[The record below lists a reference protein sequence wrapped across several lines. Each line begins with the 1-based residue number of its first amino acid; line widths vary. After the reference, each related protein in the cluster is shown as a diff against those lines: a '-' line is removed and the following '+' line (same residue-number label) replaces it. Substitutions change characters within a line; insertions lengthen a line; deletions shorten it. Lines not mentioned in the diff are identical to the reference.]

1 MCAFAC
7 ACALCAYQVLFCV
20 NCITITALARSSS
33 PQTARNPRVGTLRS
47 TNPSLSIMPRVRG
60 SAVANGKADGPS
72 LPAKGKDKGQ
82 DTANTPL
89 GEEKTEKTSLPV
101 VTEKPKATKTNDEK
115 EKDAPEAG
123 QAGEPKQKKAK
134 TTGREGANIYWE
146 GLATEASLSADTV
159 KKVLSAVKR
168 VALRDL
174 LHEDT
179 KAFKIYGICE
189 LKMKQ
194 LPGRPAQVRRLPNG
208 TEISVAA
215 KDAHKKIAA
224 RPLKE
229 LTQGLID

>member
-1 MCAFAC
+1 
-7 ACALCAYQVLFCV
+7 
-20 NCITITALARSSS
+20 
-33 PQTARNPRVGTLRS
+33 
-47 TNPSLSIMPRVRG
+47 MPRVRG

-82 DTANTPL
+82 DAANTSL
-89 GEEKTEKTSLPV
+89 GDEMKVLPAVAEKT
-101 VTEKPKATKTNDEK
+101 KATKPSDEDA
-115 EKDAPEAG
+115 KDTLEAG
-123 QAGEPKQKKAK
+123 QAGEPKQKKSK

-146 GLATEASLSADTV
+146 GLAKEASLPADTV

-194 LPGRPAQVRRLPNG
+194 LPGRHAQVRRLPNG
-208 TEISVAA
+208 TEISVAK
-215 KDAHKKIAA
+215 KDAHNKIAA

>member
-1 MCAFAC
+1 VCIASI
-7 ACALCAYQVLFCV
+7 VLF
-20 NCITITALARSSS
+20 ALHFNNYFRPQLFPTNGSNPARGHALSTS
-33 PQTARNPRVGTLRS
+33 TLS
-47 TNPSLSIMPRVRG
+47 VSIMPRVRG

-72 LPAKGKDKGQ
+72 LPAKGKDKSQ
-82 DTANTPL
+82 ENANTAL
-89 GEEKTEKTSLPV
+89 GDEVKASPAVAEKT
-101 VTEKPKATKTNDEK
+101 KPSDEDA
-115 EKDAPEAG
+115 KDTLEAG
-123 QAGEPKQKKAK
+123 QAGEPKQKKSK

-146 GLATEASLSADTV
+146 GLAKEASLPADTV

-208 TEISVAA
+208 TEISVAK
-215 KDAHKKIAA
+215 KDAHNKIAA